1 MLTELFEGGFDMKKL
16 SLLAGVLI
24 GAAALGWAAPA
35 VHGQQ
40 PTVAPVAKTPP
51 STPPAAGAK
60 NAVPKASAKKEES
73 VCKGLEEKPC
83 RSNTECTWIAATKR
97 QDGKDVK
104 AYCRKKSGGMAQKT
118 AKAAAAAS
126 KSAPG
131 STPAAPPATQPK
143 AAPAPGTTQQKKQ
156 P

>member
-1 MLTELFEGGFDMKKL
+1 MRKLTLL
-16 SLLAGVLI
+16 SVGLI
-24 GAAALGWAAPA
+24 AAAALELSAPA
-35 VHGQQ
+35 VLGQQ

-83 RSNTECTWIAATKR
+83 RSNTECIWIAATKR

-104 AYCRKKSGGMAQKT
+104 AYCRKKTGGTAAKT
-118 AKAAAAAS
+118 AKAASATA

-131 STPAAPPATQPK
+131 SAPATPPASQPK
-143 AAPAPGTTQQKKQ
+143 AAPAPTPTQQKKQ

>member
-1 MLTELFEGGFDMKKL
+1 MRKLTLL
-16 SLLAGVLI
+16 SVGLI
-24 GAAALGWAAPA
+24 AAAALGWSAPA

-40 PTVAPVAKTPP
+40 PTAAPVAKTPS

-73 VCKGLEEKPC
+73 VCKGLEERPC

-104 AYCRKKSGGMAQKT
+104 AYCRKKAGGTAQKT
-118 AKAAAAAS
+118 AKAATATSKAAS
-126 KSAPG
+126 G
-131 STPAAPPATQPK
+131 STPAGPTATQPK
-143 AAPAPGTTQQKKQ
+143 TAPAPGTTQQKRQ